1 VISTLPDEY
10 QPLARVQ
17 RAHEQ
22 ELLDKEN
29 VVGVGIGNKY
39 VNGEDT
45 GRLSIVVFVSRK
57 MPPDSIPDDQMLPS
71 GLEDVLVDVQETGF
85 FQPQQVQGLGTLR
98 LRPAVGGVSVSHRNG
113 GSGTLATACI
123 DDLAPGIPSAYYLL
137 SCAHVLAL
145 VNLSG
150 LIGDPVIQ
158 PGGSD
163 GGTFPADSI
172 GTLTRVVP
180 IQFPANP
187 TQPQSTWPTNFV
199 DAAIA
204 TCRFRDVNRE
214 VHWIGYPRTWTLSAI
229 QALQVGSSLQK
240 TGRTTGFTTGA
251 VTALNATVIV
261 GPYGTAGSAK
271 FALQIVTTSMATA
284 GDSGSLVCNSEG
296 VGIGLLFASS
306 PAQSV
311 VNELL
316 SVEGYLGV
324 RIGERV

>member
-1 VISTLPDEY
+1 
-10 QPLARVQ
+10 
-17 RAHEQ
+17 
-22 ELLDKEN
+22 LDKEN

-45 GRLSIVVFVSRK
+45 GSLSIVVFVSAK
-57 MPPDSIPDDQMLPS
+57 LPPDLIPEDQRLPS
-71 GLEDVLVDVQETGF
+71 SLEDVLVDVQETGY

-98 LRPAVGGVSVSHRNG
+98 RRPAVGGMSVSHRNG

-123 DDLAPGIPSAYYLL
+123 DDTVPGIPQRYYLL
-137 SCAHVLAL
+137 SNAHVLAL

-150 LIGDPVIQ
+150 VIGDPVIQ

-163 GGTFPADSI
+163 GGTFPADRI
-172 GTLTRVVP
+172 GTLTRTVP
-180 IQFPANP
+180 IQFPADP
-187 TQPQSTWPTNFV
+187 TQPQSTWPSNYV

-204 TCRFRDVNRE
+204 ECRFRDVNRE
-214 VHWIGYPRTWTLSAI
+214 VHWIGYPRTWTVSAI
-229 QALQVGSSLQK
+229 QALQVGSRLQK
-240 TGRTTGFTTGA
+240 TGRTTGFTTGEI
-251 VTALNATVIV
+251 TALNATVII

-271 FALQIVTTSMATA
+271 FALQIVTTSMATF

-311 VNELL
+311 VNELPF
-316 SVEGYLGV
+316 VEGFLGV